1 MKILKVIIKKIFTY
15 CNDDNI
21 TVYAAWASFFIV
33 ISMIPLVMLFV
44 SLLQYI
50 LPSQNMIISEALS
63 TIVPEASGLRSFL
76 LELLDEIYTNA
87 TGAIVSLSLLAT
99 LWSASKGIF
108 ALQEGLN
115 NLRHFNAGTGYVRR
129 RAKAILCTIAF
140 ILMMVFTVVFIMF
153 GGLLQDLLITWFPD
167 AACLPVIFTL
177 LRSIIAFVLYVHFF
191 ILVYA
196 VLPSGR
202 TYYTNTIPSAVFTAI
217 GWMIFSYIYAFY
229 LNHIA
234 VNSYI
239 YGSLTALIFLMLWLY
254 FCIVIFFVG
263 AELNKVIITRSR
275 NRRFSIRLSVDV
287 LREAYGED
295 YVREHA
301 LEKYEVYEKPQ
312 D

>member
-50 LPSQNMIISEALS
+50 LPSQNTIISEALS

-76 LELLDEIYTNA
+76 LELLDEIYTNS

-99 LWSASKGIF
+99 LWSSSKGIF

-140 ILMMVFTVVFIMF
+140 ILMMLFTVVFIMF

-167 AACLPVIFTL
+167 AACLPVILTL
-177 LRSIIAFVLYVHFF
+177 LRSIIAFVLYMHFF
-191 ILVYA
+191 VLVYA
-196 VLPSGR
+196 ALPSGK
-202 TYYTNTIPSAVFTAI
+202 TYYTNTIPSAIFTAV